1 MSAPSRP
8 WSATVDHYVGA
19 LRALLPRGVAWSFFG
34 PSSRAALFLMG
45 LSRELVRAHEFVRNL
60 SAELLPSESTDMLAA
75 WESALG
81 LPETGESLAT
91 TTADR
96 RLDALAKFTA
106 RAVVNEGQWVA
117 LAEAAGWPG
126 ATIAHGYDEV
136 ATCEGSCEALVG
148 GDRWAAFAW
157 YLDLPDPGSDGP
169 DSPFEALCQKLRPA
183 NTLLIVRYIP

>member
-1 MSAPSRP
+1 MATPSRP
-8 WSATVDHYVGA
+8 WSATADEYVSA
-19 LRALLPRGVAWSFFG
+19 LRALLPRGVAWVMG
-34 PSSRAALFLMG
+34 PDSRVANFTLG

-60 SAELLPSESTDMLAA
+60 SSELLPSEATDMLAA

-81 LPETGESLAT
+81 LPEAGESLAT

-106 RAVVNEGQWVA
+106 RAVVSESQWIA
-117 LAEAAGWPG
+117 LAAAAGWPG
-126 ATIAHGYDEV
+126 ATIAHGYTEV

-157 YLDLPDPGSDGP
+157 YLEIPGYTTDA
-169 DSPFEALCQKLRPA
+169 PFEALCQKLKQS
-183 NTLLIVRYIP
+183 NTLLTVRAA